1 MANTILFVFEGARTE
16 RLLLQSFQRYY
27 FTEGNSDSLI
37 TATFNTTIYSLYRE
51 LQNDE
56 FLDLV
61 ELLRERSSENSAAL
75 DGVSREDI
83 SETYLFFD
91 HDGHASNAADN
102 KLRELLGYFDEET
115 EQGKL
120 YVSYPMVEAIKHLSL
135 DADFESVLAEIQSNR
150 AYKSLV
156 SRECNPDY
164 SALHL
169 LDQNCW
175 HTINQQHCM
184 KAWSLAAGDFDL
196 PPRLITQMEIF
207 IKQLETHI
215 TPSQRVAVLS
225 AFPLL
230 LLDYYGT
237 GQSSFLFG
245 EADSEL

>member
-27 FTEGNSDSLI
+27 FTEGDRSLI

-61 ELLRERSSENSAAL
+61 ELLRERSPENNAAL
-75 DGVSREDI
+75 EGISREDI

-91 HDGHASNAADN
+91 HDGHATNAAEY
-102 KLRELLGYFDEET
+102 KLEQLLAYFDEET

-120 YVSYPMVEAIKHLSL
+120 YVSYPMVEAVKHIRSDTNFQNIL
-135 DADFESVLAEIQSNR
+135 ADIRDNQV
-150 AYKSLV
+150 YKNLV
-156 SRECNPDY
+156 SRECSPQY

-175 HTINQQHCM
+175 HSINQQHCM
-184 KAWSLAAGDFDL
+184 KAWSLVSGDFDL
-196 PPRLITQMEIF
+196 PPRLIPQMEIF
-207 IKQLETHI
+207 MKQLKIHI
-215 TPSQRVAVLS
+215 TPAQRVAVLS

-230 LLDYYGT
+230 LLDYYGAE
-237 GQSSFLFG
+237 QSGFLF
-245 EADSEL
+245 AMNNSMP